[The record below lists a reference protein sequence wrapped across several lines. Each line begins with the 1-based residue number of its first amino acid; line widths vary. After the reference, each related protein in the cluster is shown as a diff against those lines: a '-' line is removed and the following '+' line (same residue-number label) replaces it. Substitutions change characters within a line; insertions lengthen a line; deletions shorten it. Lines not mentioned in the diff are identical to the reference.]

1 MTLRSKPL
9 TTLAAVAGLAVAAV
23 CSVHAF
29 ADDVVPSTLP
39 RGTVR
44 GRLTIDGKAESRKF
58 KFEEA
63 VISLV
68 GDELDKASPASPKE
82 PALVDQSGI
91 AYIPTVLAIQ
101 AGTKVE
107 FRNSDPTLH
116 NVHCFCTANKSVNQG
131 TGPGQ
136 NFVTTFDK
144 PEVVEVTCNIHAA
157 MKAFIV
163 ILPNVFFTKPAASG
177 EFTIA
182 NVPAG
187 TWKIKAWH
195 DGCQAAVGSVTVKA
209 GEECTAALD
218 LAAKKRGR

>member
-1 MTLRSKPL
+1 VKSLFAST
-9 TTLAAVAGLAVAAV
+9 AAAAFAIAAL
-23 CSVHAF
+23 SGVHAL
-29 ADDVVPSTLP
+29 ADDVPASP

-44 GRLTIDGKAESRKF
+44 GTITIDGKSVSRKY

-63 VISLV
+63 VVNLI
-68 GDELDKASPASPKE
+68 DEALDKASPPPPAE
-82 PALVDQSGI
+82 PAIMDQNGI
-91 AYIPTVLAIQ
+91 AYVPTILAIQ

-116 NVHCFCTANKSVNQG
+116 NVHCSCVQNTSLNRGS
-131 TGPGQ
+131 GPGQ
-136 NFVTTFDK
+136 NFTVVFDK
-144 PEVVEVTCNIHAA
+144 PEVIEVTCNIHAA

-163 ILPNVFFTKPAASG
+163 VLPNAFFTKPSASG

-195 DGCQAAVGSVTVKA
+195 DGTQVVTGTVTVKA
-209 GEECTAALD
+209 GEDCTTTLD
-218 LAAKKRGR
+218 LAPKKTRGR